1 MTPRGNGPAR
11 PLWLAAMAVVIL
23 TLLHDLD
30 HLRQGREL
38 PGALNLIGA
47 IGTISSIVILVWVG
61 RRGALAAQGAGLFGA
76 ATAFGLIA
84 IHVVPRWSFISDPY
98 AEAHVDIWSWLGLAA
113 LIAAGIALAAVSW
126 SRIRSG

>member
-1 MTPRGNGPAR
+1 MTPRANGPAR

-23 TLLHDLD
+23 TVLHDLD

-47 IGTISSIVILVWVG
+47 LGTISSIVILVWVA
-61 RRGALAAQGAGLFGA
+61 RRGAQAAQGAGLFGA
-76 ATAFGLIA
+76 ATAAGLIA

-98 AEAHVDIWSWLGLAA
+98 PEAHVDIWSWIGLVA
-113 LIAAGIALAAVSW
+113 LIAAGVALSAVSW
-126 SRIRSG
+126 SRIRSE